1 MQHQQAEDNMKT
13 LNFQSVEEFETLF
26 KKKTLDVTDTIVDC
40 IESAMSDNLK
50 SADLFRVTIE
60 QGDHSYVIALV
71 RSEWSKALQSCLDYY
86 HEHNHADQAID
97 TWKLL
102 ELAKVW

>member
-1 MQHQQAEDNMKT
+1 MKDLT
-13 LNFQSVEEFETLF
+13 FKNIEEFETLF
-26 KKKTLDVTDTIVDC
+26 KKKTQAVTDTIVEC
-40 IESAMSDNLK
+40 VEAAMTNNLR

-60 QGDHSYVIALV
+60 EGDYSYVISLL
-71 RSEWSKALQSCLDYY
+71 RSEWSKALQSCLDFY
-86 HEHNHADQAID
+86 HDNNQVDAAID